1 MTANDTEAR
10 ILEYWGMKRAVAT
23 LSLLSLTGCLATAS
37 PQDLAQR
44 DDATCRS
51 YGAVPGT
58 DAYVNCRMQRDNT
71 RQQGE
76 AMRRAAI
83 LA

>member
-1 MTANDTEAR
+1 MR
-10 ILEYWGMKRAVAT
+10 RVAAL
-23 LSLLSLTGCLATAS
+23 LSLFSLTGCLATAS
-37 PQDLAQR
+37 PQDLAQK
-44 DDATCRS
+44 DDAVCRS

-76 AMRRAAI
+76 ALRRAAI
-83 LA
+83 IASPN